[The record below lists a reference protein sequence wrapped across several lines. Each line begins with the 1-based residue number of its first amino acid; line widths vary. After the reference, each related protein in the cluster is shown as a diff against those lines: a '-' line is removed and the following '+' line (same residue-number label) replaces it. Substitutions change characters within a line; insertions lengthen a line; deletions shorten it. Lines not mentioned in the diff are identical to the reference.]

1 MAAGEVI
8 GGELEELSAS
18 VLVLSRGCKKDYTK
32 HEEGNEQLAFEVGC
46 QNKRTRKMSK
56 HKLTAA

>member
-1 MAAGEVI
+1 MAAGEVV
-8 GGELEELSAS
+8 GSELEELPAS

-46 QNKRTRKMSK
+46 
-56 HKLTAA
+56 